1 MTALLKRNL
10 KLYFRDKVN
19 LMFSMLAVFIVLAL
33 YMLFLGNMWGDAAT
47 RELPYF
53 NVLLH
58 NWLTAGKLAVAAVT
72 TSLGAF
78 GVMIDDRTRRIGKGF
93 YASPIKRCQI
103 TSAYIL
109 NAFFVGAIMTTIT
122 FIPLKFYSIWLGGAA
137 LTVFGYVQMLALIL
151 LISFSSTAMV
161 CFIATLTKTRNA
173 FSTIGTILGT
183 LIGFLLGIYL
193 PIGELPAGVQRAIML
208 FPPSH
213 GAVLLRQT
221 LMHTPIQRSFDGIPV
236 QYLEGFQEFMGI
248 AYRFGDFEITP
259 LMSIAILAASAA
271 VFFGLAVMNMRTAK
285 VQ

>member
-19 LMFSMLAVFIVLAL
+19 LMFSMLAVFLILAL
-33 YMLFLGNMWGDAAT
+33 YMLFLGNVWGGTEIRA
-47 RELPYF
+47 LPEA
-53 NVLLH
+53 NVLMH
-58 NWLTAGKLAVAAVT
+58 NWLTAGKLAVATIT

-78 GVMIDDRTRRIGKGF
+78 GVMIDDKTRKTGKGF
-93 YASPIKRCQI
+93 YASPVKRWQI

-122 FIPLKFYSIWLGGAA
+122 FIPLTLYSVWLGGTP
-137 LTVFGYVQMLALIL
+137 LTVLGYLQVMGIIL
-151 LISFSSTAMV
+151 LISFSNTAIV
-161 CFIATLTKTRNA
+161 CFVATAVKTRNA
-173 FSTIGTILGT
+173 FSTAASIIGT

-193 PIGELPAGVQRAIML
+193 PIGELPNGVQTAIKL

-221 LMHTPIQRSFDGIPV
+221 LMEAPMQVSFEGVPA
-236 QYLEGFQEFMGI
+236 QYLEGFQEIMGI
-248 AYRFGDFEITP
+248 TYRFRDFEFTP
-259 LMSIAILAASAA
+259 LISVAMLLASAA
-271 VFFGLAVMNMRTAK
+271 VFFGLTLLNMRKMK